1 MTRLAVINREKK
13 RADLIKK
20 YAGKRS
26 ELKEIIDDQVRSQED
41 RYEARLKLQDL
52 PRNSA
57 PTRRRNRCSLTGRPR
72 GTFRKFGLG
81 RTKLREIA
89 MRGEIPGITKASW

>member
-1 MTRLAVINREKK
+1 MTRLALINREKK

-20 YAGKRS
+20 YSGKRS
-26 ELKEIIDDQVRSQED
+26 ELKEIINDQVRSQED

-57 PTRRRNRCSLTGRPR
+57 STRRRNRCSLTGRPR